1 MSHEVS
7 MVGLTLKVVVISER
21 EMDMIV
27 EHQGEEAWY

>member
-1 MSHEVS
+1 

-27 EHQGEEAWY
+27 ERQGEEAWY

>member
-1 MSHEVS
+1 

-27 EHQGEEAWY
+27 KRQGEEAWY